1 MNLDLRKIIGAGLF
15 MMIFLTF
22 SRAGSESSSVNLKV
36 SIRLF
41 ASTEINRIEIE
52 TPDRMDYQVF
62 TDGGKS
68 FILPG
73 GTKTRFSCGSQGVE
87 MTRDAQTIQAERITI
102 SEKKEKGS
110 YLYISSDKT
119 ERRLYS
125 GSLSINRMPGKDSL
139 KIIHFCRIGD
149 LVDQL
154 LLSEFS
160 KTDNPEALK
169 AVSVAIRTYIYYN
182 KGRHKDE
189 GCDFC
194 DTTHCQAFKGW
205 NNDDIPYV
213 ESIRSLLAK
222 ILAPSRDLILIY
234 NDKVIEGY
242 YSACCGG
249 KLATPEIIW
258 GGLSDFPYR
267 NIKSPFCTES
277 RFYRWER
284 ELNRADFAAI
294 FGLPAADMKIKL
306 ARNETDLDF
315 VKGVTLS
322 GGRNNL
328 ELTVVDFR
336 RKIAESAGWNKVL
349 SHSFWVEVIADKVI
363 FRGNGFGHSIGLC
376 EACAYEM
383 GTRGYNWKNILDYFY
398 FPAELTP
405 VAKLSVKYQR
415 PVDTQ
420 YN

>member
-1 MNLDLRKIIGAGLF
+1 
-15 MMIFLTF
+15 MMIFLAS
-22 SRAGSESSSVNLKV
+22 SRAGSESPSVNLKA

-41 ASTEINRIEIE
+41 ASIEINRIEIE
-52 TPDRMDYQVF
+52 IPDGMDYQVF
-62 TDGGKS
+62 TGEGRS

-73 GTKTRFSCGSQGVE
+73 GAKARFSSNSQGVE
-87 MTRDAQTIQAERITI
+87 MTRDAQTIQSERITI
-102 SEKKEKGS
+102 SEKKEKAS
-110 YLYISSDKT
+110 YLHISSDKT

-125 GSLSINRMPGKDSL
+125 GGLSIGRMPGKDSL
-139 KIIHFCRIGD
+139 KIIHFCRIED

-205 NNDDIPYV
+205 NNDDIHYV

-222 ILAPSRDLILIY
+222 ILEPSKDLVLTY
-234 NDKVIEGY
+234 NGKVIEGY

-258 GGLSDFPYR
+258 GGSSDFPYR
-267 NIKSPFCTES
+267 IIKSPFCTES

-284 ELNRADFAAI
+284 QLSRADFSAI
-294 FGLPAADMKIKL
+294 FGLPASDLKIGL
-306 ARNETDLDF
+306 ARNETDQDF
-315 VKGVTLS
+315 VKNVTLS
-322 GGRNNL
+322 DGGNTL
-328 ELTVVDFR
+328 ELTVGNFR
-336 RKIAESAGWNKVL
+336 RKLAENAGWNKVL
-349 SHSFWVEVIADKVI
+349 SHSFWAEVTGDKVI

-383 GTRGYNWKNILDYFY
+383 GRRGYNWKNILDYFY
-398 FPAELTP
+398 FPAELTT

-415 PVDTQ
+415 PVQ
-420 YN
+420 MQ

>member
-1 MNLDLRKIIGAGLF
+1 MYLDLRKTIGLSLF
-15 MMIFLTF
+15 MMIFLAS
-22 SRAGSESSSVNLKV
+22 SRAGSISPSVNLKV

-41 ASTEINRIEIE
+41 ASIDIDRVEIE
-52 TPDRMDYQVF
+52 TPDGMDYQVF
-62 TDGGKS
+62 TDEGRS

-73 GTKTRFSCGSQGVE
+73 GTKARFSSGSQGVE
-87 MTRDAQTIQAERITI
+87 MTRDAQTIQAEGITI
-102 SEKKEKGS
+102 SEKKDKGS
-110 YLYISSDKT
+110 YIYLSSDKT

-125 GSLSINRMPGKDSL
+125 GGLSIGRMPGKDSL
-139 KIIHFCRIGD
+139 KIIHFCRIED
-149 LVDQL
+149 LVYQL

-182 KGRHKDE
+182 KGRRHKDE

-205 NNDDIPYV
+205 NNDNIPYV

-222 ILAPSRDLILIY
+222 ILAPSKDLVLTY
-234 NDKVIEGY
+234 NGKVIEGY

-249 KLATPEIIW
+249 KLTTPEIIW
-258 GGLSDFPYR
+258 GGPSDFPYR
-267 NIKSPFCTES
+267 NIKSPFCVES
-277 RFYRWER
+277 RFYQWER

-294 FGLPAADMKIKL
+294 FGLLAADMKIKL
-306 ARNETDLDF
+306 VRNETDQDF
-315 VKGVTLS
+315 VKRVTLS
-322 GGRNNL
+322 DGRNNL
-328 ELTVVDFR
+328 ELTVGDFR

-349 SHSFWVEVIADKVI
+349 SHSFWAEVSGDKVI

-383 GTRGYNWKNILDYFY
+383 GRRGYNWKNILEYFY
-398 FPAELTP
+398 FPAELTT
-405 VAKLSVKYQR
+405 VGKILAKYQ
-415 PVDTQ
+415 
-420 YN
+420 